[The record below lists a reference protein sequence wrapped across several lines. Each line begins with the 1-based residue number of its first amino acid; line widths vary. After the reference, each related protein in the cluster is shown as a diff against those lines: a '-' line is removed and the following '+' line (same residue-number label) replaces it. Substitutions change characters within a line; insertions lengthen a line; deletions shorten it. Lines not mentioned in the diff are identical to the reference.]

1 MWLQLL
7 RVLNGLGFDNGT
19 WCYHGYHVLLCT
31 GGYGFVFI
39 AQDVRSNKLFALK
52 VSKACITLVLLIHC

>member
-1 MWLQLL
+1 MLS
-7 RVLNGLGFDNGT
+7 
-19 WCYHGYHVLLCT
+19 CA

-52 VSKACITLVLLIHC
+52 VSHTIIAHWIMQ